1 MAQDPFKYFRVEA
14 RELVDQLG
22 KGILELERTG
32 TSAVPEMLRL
42 AHTLKGAA
50 RVVRRP
56 DIAEYAHAIED
67 ALAPHR
73 GAGDVP
79 PRSDIDTVLGL
90 IERIGAGLATLGT
103 PQEAPANDGATSNQA
118 PPAAEDLRT
127 VFAEVGEIDTLLGGI
142 AETRAQLRA
151 LAGVA
156 ATAGRARQLVDQLA
170 ERLVREREA
179 SNARGDRGLSVAED
193 MRQLVAALDRDL
205 SVTRERLERELEQV
219 RDAAEQLRLVSA
231 GSLFP
236 FLERV
241 ARDAAQATGKL
252 VAFESRGGDLRLD
265 SHMLRVIHE
274 ALVQLV
280 RNAVAHGIEGESERR
295 RLGKSGKGRV
305 AVEVSRRG
313 RAVVFRCRDDGR
325 GIDLDAVRRAALRRA
340 MSPSEVQAMDERGL
354 VEFLLK
360 GGFSTAS
367 SLSQV
372 AGRGVGM
379 EVVRSAVARVGGT
392 LSATSEA
399 GKGMTFELTV
409 PLTLAAAEAL
419 LVVSGGHTVAIP
431 FEAVKHVATQAA
443 TVPIVT
449 QRARE
454 MLYDGRAIPV
464 AALTALLGEAPDK
477 KVGGVIVVE
486 GDGRLAAVE
495 VERLSGTAGI
505 VFRSLP
511 AHTPAADI
519 IAGASLDADGNP
531 QLMLD
536 PASLVKEAER
546 AGVVPGVADAGLRPI
561 LVIDDS
567 LTTRMLEQSILES
580 AGYDVD
586 LATSAEEGL
595 EAARRKSYGLF
606 LVDVEMP
613 GMDGFSFIQRV
624 RGDAELRDTPAILV
638 TSRNDPADVARGKEV
653 GAQDYVIKSEFDQA
667 HLLARIRELAG

>member
-22 KGILELERTG
+22 KGVLELERTG
-32 TSAVPEMLRL
+32 TSAVPELLRL

-73 GAGDVP
+73 GADGAA
-79 PRSDIDTVLGL
+79 PRSDIETVIGL
-90 IERIGAGLATLGT
+90 IERIGAGLATLGVPPET
-103 PQEAPANDGATSNQA
+103 PAGGPAGAPAPAT
-118 PPAAEDLRT
+118 EELRT

-142 AETRAQLRA
+142 AETRTQLRA
-151 LAGVA
+151 LAA
-156 ATAGRARQLVDQLA
+156 ATANTERARQLADQLA
-170 ERLVREREA
+170 ERLGRERGVSGGRADAVLALADE
-179 SNARGDRGLSVAED
+179 V
-193 MRQLVAALDRDL
+193 RQIVTALDRNL
-205 SVTRERLERELEQV
+205 SLTQERMERELEQV

-252 VAFESRGGDLRLD
+252 VALEGRGGELRLD
-265 SHMLRVIHE
+265 SHMLRIVHE

-295 RLGKSGKGRV
+295 RIGKPGKGRV
-305 AVEVSRRG
+305 TIEVSRRG
-313 RAVVFRCRDDGR
+313 RHVIFRCRDDGR
-325 GIDLDAVRRAALRRA
+325 GIDFDAVRRAALRRG
-340 MSPSEVQAMDERGL
+340 MTSSQVQTLDERGL
-354 VEFLLK
+354 VDLLLQ
-360 GGFSTAS
+360 GGLTTAS
-367 SLSQV
+367 SLSEV
-372 AGRGVGM
+372 SGLGVGI
-379 EVVRSAVARVGGT
+379 EVVRSAAQRVGGT
-392 LSATSEA
+392 LSAQSEA
-399 GKGMTFELTV
+399 GKGTTFELTV
-409 PLTLAAAEAL
+409 PLTLAAVEAL
-419 LVVSGGHTVAIP
+419 LVVSGGRTVSIP
-431 FEAVKHVATQAA
+431 FDAVKHVASRAA
-443 TVPIVT
+443 TAAIVT
-449 QRARE
+449 PRGQE
-454 MLYDGRAIPV
+454 MLHDGRAIPV
-464 AALTALLGEAPDK
+464 APLAALIGDAPEK
-477 KVGGVIVVE
+477 TIGSVIVIE
-486 GDGRLAAVE
+486 AEGRLAAVE
-495 VERLSGTAGI
+495 VERLSGTAGV
-505 VFRSLP
+505 VFRALP
-511 AHTPAADI
+511 PHTPAADI

-536 PASLVKEAER
+536 PASLVRAAER
-546 AGVVPGVADAGLRPI
+546 AGVALAAADVAQRPI
-561 LVIDDS
+561 LIIDDS

-638 TSRNDPADVARGKEV
+638 TSRNDPADLARGKEV
-653 GAQDYVIKSEFDQA
+653 GAQDYVIKSEFNQA